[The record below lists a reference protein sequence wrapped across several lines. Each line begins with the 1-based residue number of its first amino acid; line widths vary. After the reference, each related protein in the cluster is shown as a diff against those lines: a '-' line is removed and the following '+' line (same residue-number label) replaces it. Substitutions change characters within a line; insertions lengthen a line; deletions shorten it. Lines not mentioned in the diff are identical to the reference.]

1 MKLPSVLI
9 EQLIFL
15 CAVIQSPTN
24 DQSCKMSQ
32 IGQIH
37 LCKFFEDSIR
47 FEDKFKKMSKNVK
60 TFKNVESVT
69 MKHTCCNSQ
78 ILGVKFRSSIS
89 ICDSGSPRSARRE
102 RRSSPASCRAT
113 GQSYR
118 ARIHHPAAQEEGRS
132 ELKSIKTRQV
142 ASTSLS

>member
-32 IGQIH
+32 IGQIY

-47 FEDKFKKMSKNVK
+47 FEDKVKKMSKNVK
-60 TFKNVESVT
+60 TFKNVESVRVWQR
-69 MKHTCCNSQ
+69 SVIVA
-78 ILGVKFRSSIS
+78 ILTFL
-89 ICDSGSPRSARRE
+89 GSNLE
-102 RRSSPASCRAT
+102 V
-113 GQSYR
+113 QF
-118 ARIHHPAAQEEGRS
+118 
-132 ELKSIKTRQV
+132 
-142 ASTSLS
+142 LSV

>member
-1 MKLPSVLI
+1 MFKNKTNFFPVRLTEWPAWPNEFVKILGLFLIEYDSLILKMDFVSLPLKGPFFPTLPYQHVLI

-32 IGQIH
+32 IGQIY

-60 TFKNVESVT
+60 TFKNVESVRLWQRSVLVAI
-69 MKHTCCNSQ
+69 HTF
-78 ILGVKFRSSIS
+78 LG
-89 ICDSGSPRSARRE
+89 
-102 RRSSPASCRAT
+102 
-113 GQSYR
+113 
-118 ARIHHPAAQEEGRS
+118 
-132 ELKSIKTRQV
+132 
-142 ASTSLS
+142 

>member
-1 MKLPSVLI
+1 MFKNKTNFFPVRLTEWPAWPNEFVKILGLFLIEYDSLILKMDFVSLPLKGPFFPTLPYQRVLI

-32 IGQIH
+32 IGQIY

-60 TFKNVESVT
+60 TFKNVESVRVWQW
-69 MKHTCCNSQ
+69 S
-78 ILGVKFRSSIS
+78 ILVAIHKFL
-89 ICDSGSPRSARRE
+89 G
-102 RRSSPASCRAT
+102 
-113 GQSYR
+113 
-118 ARIHHPAAQEEGRS
+118 
-132 ELKSIKTRQV
+132 
-142 ASTSLS
+142 

>member
-47 FEDKFKKMSKNVK
+47 FEDKVKKMSKNVK
-60 TFKNVESVT
+60 TFKNVESVRVWQR
-69 MKHTCCNSQ
+69 SVIVA
-78 ILGVKFRSSIS
+78 ILTFL
-89 ICDSGSPRSARRE
+89 GSNLE
-102 RRSSPASCRAT
+102 V
-113 GQSYR
+113 QF
-118 ARIHHPAAQEEGRS
+118 
-132 ELKSIKTRQV
+132 
-142 ASTSLS
+142 LSV

>member
-1 MKLPSVLI
+1 MFKNKTNFFPVRLTEWPAWPNEFVKILGLFLIEYDSLILKMDFLSLPLKGPFFPTLPYQHVLI

-32 IGQIH
+32 IGQIY

-60 TFKNVESVT
+60 TFKNVESVRLWQRSVLVAI
-69 MKHTCCNSQ
+69 HTF
-78 ILGVKFRSSIS
+78 LG
-89 ICDSGSPRSARRE
+89 
-102 RRSSPASCRAT
+102 
-113 GQSYR
+113 
-118 ARIHHPAAQEEGRS
+118 
-132 ELKSIKTRQV
+132 
-142 ASTSLS
+142 